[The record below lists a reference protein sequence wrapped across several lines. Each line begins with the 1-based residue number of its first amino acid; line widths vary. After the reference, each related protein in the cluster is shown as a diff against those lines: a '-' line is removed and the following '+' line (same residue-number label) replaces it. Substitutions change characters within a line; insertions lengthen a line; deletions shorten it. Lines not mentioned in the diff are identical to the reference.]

1 MGKQCLRVTKTRCLL
16 GKHPNP
22 LELCLRQ
29 RSIFTNKENRMDKD
43 EKDTEIPNESSK
55 NDLDS
60 RTRTAAYDS
69 LAASIANIT
78 NLSNSIQAS
87 IISPAL
93 QETLNSIQRQNLRF
107 SEILTPVMDRLSITA
122 ATVSMEGISSALQSV
137 VESTKPLQTAYM
149 DSMASILRS
158 FQPLSNL
165 NTSLVTDA
173 ALQSFKLNI
182 GSLIDTSAWKL
193 EQESLA
199 QTIAAQNQALLS
211 SIAKITEIYQPFY
224 THLSEIGKS
233 ILSSYLNGLNQVLL
247 SENWFPYIIS
257 LEDREFHKSLMNTL
271 IHTNAGSKS
280 REKRINR
287 LIYDQY
293 TKSRIESIRKSWR
306 YCDLA
311 SFQIRILNQAVYAY
325 HRGEYAITAIV
336 LVSFWEGIIKDKTG
350 HGNERQSIK
359 AIRTESEELILNND
373 YPQIYAEFSTS
384 CIFYDCNS
392 VEEIKQDLPGR
403 HQMAHSWFSQ
413 YPSKKTALN
422 AILFTDFLIKMNAI

>member
-1 MGKQCLRVTKTRCLL
+1 
-16 GKHPNP
+16 
-22 LELCLRQ
+22 
-29 RSIFTNKENRMDKD
+29 MDKD
-43 EKDTEIPNESSK
+43 EKDIVKPNESLKKELS
-55 NDLDS
+55 S
-60 RTRTAAYDS
+60 IAETAANNP
-69 LAASIANIT
+69 LAASMARIT

-87 IISPAL
+87 IVSPAL

-107 SEILTPVMDRLSITA
+107 SEILTPVMNRLSITA
-122 ATVSMEGISSALQSV
+122 ATVSMAGISSALQSV

-149 DSMASILRS
+149 DSMASVLRS

-199 QTIAAQNQALLS
+199 QTIAAQNKAILS
-211 SIAKITEIYQPFY
+211 SIARITEIYQPFY
-224 THLSEIGKS
+224 NQLSEIGKS

-257 LEDREFHKSLMNTL
+257 LEDKEFHKNLMNTL
-271 IHTNAGSKS
+271 LHTNAESKS
-280 REKRINR
+280 REKKINC

-293 TKSRIESIRKSWR
+293 TKTRIESIRKSWR
-306 YCDLA
+306 YCDLTN
-311 SFQIRILNQAVYAY
+311 FQVRILNQAVYAY

-350 HGNERQSIK
+350 HGNERQGTK

-392 VEEIKQDLPGR
+392 IEEIKQDLPGR

>member
-1 MGKQCLRVTKTRCLL
+1 
-16 GKHPNP
+16 
-22 LELCLRQ
+22 
-29 RSIFTNKENRMDKD
+29 MDKD